1 MNFEDIE
8 KNREEEIRKAAEE
21 EKKQRYNENKRSF
34 REAKRHSVVHQV
46 QMLLPTC
53 LYFYNV
59 MLLPLR
65 CYSYHV
71 MYLMFDI
78 RTRRRSPQRRCW

>member
-53 LYFYNV
+53 HIFMFLCYAFTIK
-59 MLLPLR
+59 MLFIS
-65 CYSYHV
+65 CHV
-71 MYLMFDI
+71 PYV
-78 RTRRRSPQRRCW
+78 